1 MSLRPTIDFLLH
13 DWLQVGQLS
22 QRPRFADHSR
32 DTIDAVLDTCERI
45 ARDKYAPFNR
55 TVDTQEPRTEV
66 CADGSLRVVLPQAT
80 HDAHKAYAD
89 SGMLSAAQDY
99 DVGGM
104 QLPYTVESA
113 ANAFFAHASVSI
125 GSGMLTTGNAN
136 LLMVHGTPLQQQV
149 FAANEFAGKW
159 SGTMCLSEPQAGSS
173 LSDVATRAVP
183 DCGPPGTALAEAT
196 GMAEGAVPWQQD
208 PLGPRYRLRGNK
220 MWISAG
226 EHELTEN
233 IVHLVL
239 AKIPDENGQ
248 LPPGVKGI
256 SLFIV
261 PKKLVNAQ
269 GELTGQR
276 NDVALAGLNHK
287 CGWRGTTNTLLNF
300 GEGQFKVLPG
310 QGTACGTGLDGQGTG
325 AIGYLVGQPG
335 KGLHCM
341 FHMMNEARIGVG
353 MAATMLGMAGYH
365 ASLEYAKTRL
375 QGRPVAAPA
384 KADVMVTK
392 DAARPPVRIIE
403 HADVKRML
411 LAQKSYCEGAMALE
425 LYCARLVDEQHTGT
439 PEAADDARLLLE
451 VLTPI
456 AKSWPSEWCLEANSL
471 AIQVHGGYGY
481 TRDFPVEQ
489 YWRDNRLNMIHEG
502 THGIQAMDLLGRKVL
517 MEQGK
522 GLKLLANRMQ
532 ATARRAVAAAQG
544 HANAE
549 GQGMGTAR
557 AADLAHQAAALLTA
571 LKAVGD
577 ATQAAWAT
585 GNPAEALANA
595 VPYMQAFGH
604 TVLAWIW
611 LDVALTVLSKDTN
624 AAIAANQGRL
634 SAGAY
639 FYAYELPKIDAW
651 LQVVNRREPVCANMP
666 EDAF

>member
-1 MSLRPTIDFLLH
+1 MSLRPTVDFLLN
-13 DWLQVGQLS
+13 DWLGVESLN
-22 QRPRFADHSR
+22 QRERFADHSR
-32 DTIDAVLDTCERI
+32 ETFDAVLDTCERI
-45 ARDKYAPFNR
+45 AREKYAPFNR
-55 TVDTQEPRTEV
+55 VVDTQEPHF
-66 CADGSLRVVLPQAT
+66 DGERVILPQAT
-80 HDAHKAYAD
+80 HDAQKAYAE

-99 DVGGM
+99 AIGGM
-104 QLPYTVESA
+104 QLPYTVEAA
-113 ANAFFAHASVSI
+113 ANAFFAMASVSI

-136 LLMVHGTPLQQQV
+136 LLMAHGTEAQKRV
-149 FAANEFAGKW
+149 FALNEFSGRW

-183 DCGPPGTALAEAT
+183 DGEDYLS
-196 GMAEGAVPWQQD
+196 D
-208 PLGPRYRLRGNK
+208 PLGPRFRLKGNK

-239 AKIPDENGQ
+239 AKIPGPDGK

-261 PKKLVNAQ
+261 PKKLVDADAR
-269 GELTGQR
+269 LTGER

-300 GEGQFKVLPG
+300 GEGRFPVRADG
-310 QGTACGTGLDGQGTG
+310 AGGLDGHGAG

-335 KGLHCM
+335 EGLRCM

-365 ASLEYAKTRL
+365 ASLDYAKNRP
-375 QGRPVAAPA
+375 QGRPVGPEG
-384 KADVMVTK
+384 K
-392 DAARPPVRIIE
+392 DPSRPQSRIIE

-411 LAQKSYCEGAMALE
+411 LAQKSYCEGALALE
-425 LYCARLVDEQHTGT
+425 LYCARLVDEQHTGA
-439 PEAADDARLLLE
+439 PEAADEARLLLE

-517 MEQGK
+517 MENGR
-522 GLKLLANRMQ
+522 GLQLLAQRINATVERAMHVPDMAVYGNALGQ
-532 ATARRAVAAAQG
+532 ALAQVGAA
-544 HANAE
+544 
-549 GQGMGTAR
+549 T
-557 AADLAHQAAALLTA
+557 
-571 LKAVGD
+571 K
-577 ATQAAWAT
+577 AAWAS
-585 GNPAEALANA
+585 GHPAEALANA
-595 VPYMQAFGH
+595 VPYLQAFGH

-611 LDVALTVLSKDTN
+611 LDVAL
-624 AAIAANQGRL
+624 AAHAAPESAARTGRL
-634 SAGAY
+634 GAMR
-639 FYAYELPKIDAW
+639 FFFHYELPKIGAW
-651 LQVVNRREPVCANMP
+651 LGVVSRRDPTCAELP
-666 EDAF
+666 EEAF